1 MPLSQNY
8 QAYQILLV
16 HTETEP
22 TAMLPAIRAEI
33 QTLDPNMPIFEVRT
47 LESHI
52 HEGKAEILFR
62 LPAKLVGAFAFI
74 GAALAGLGLYGVI
87 AYSVTQRT
95 HEIGIRVALGASS
108 GSIIRLVLSKGV
120 VLGGAGI
127 GLGLLLAFGIT
138 RLMANLLVGVDAGH
152 VPTYAMVSLAVML
165 VALTACYI
173 PARFRAAR
181 IDPVIALRED

>member
-1 MPLSQNY
+1 MPLTQDY
-8 QAYQILLV
+8 MAYQILLV

-22 TAMLPAIRAEI
+22 TAMLPAIRSEI
-33 QTLDPNMPIFEVRT
+33 QALDPDMPIFEVRT

-52 HEGKAEILFR
+52 HEGKAEILFK

-87 AYSVTQRT
+87 AYSVTQRA

-108 GSIIRLVLSKGV
+108 ASIIRLVLSKGV
-120 VLGGAGI
+120 VLDGLGV

-138 RLMANLLVGVDAGH
+138 RFMANLLVGISAGH
-152 VPTYAMVSLAVML
+152 VPTYALVSLAVML
-165 VALTACYI
+165 GTMTACYI

-181 IDPVIALRED
+181 IDPVIALREE